1 MNNKIAIIGFGKLG
15 QTLAKAFKNTAWD
28 VVGIF
33 DKKSSKGANLAQSLQ
48 LKYHASLET
57 LLFEADIIFLT
68 VPDQSIQPIAKE
80 IATLN
85 SNKEYQYFFHC
96 SGSQNLDALQPLHTS
111 NIGCFHPL
119 QAFTENTTSL
129 ENTYVAI
136 DGEQSSLNIATKLAH
151 TLNAVP
157 IHVPANDKPLYHA
170 AACILSNYL
179 VSLTCIAED
188 IFMKWSIPREALFGL
203 LQSTVHNIESA
214 KNTASA
220 LTGPLSRG
228 DSSTISQHLEVLPD
242 KYQHLYCLLGL
253 KTLDIAKA
261 NGTIT
266 DNNYLE
272 LRNLLNNKI

>member
-1 MNNKIAIIGFGKLG
+1 MNQKIAIIGFGKLG
-15 QTLAKAFKNTAWD
+15 QTLAKALKNTTWNL
-28 VVGIF
+28 VGVF
-33 DKKSSKGANLAQSLQ
+33 DKECDKGKNIVQALQ
-48 LKYHASLET
+48 LRYYDNLET

-68 VPDQSIQPIAKE
+68 VPDNLITTLAQK

-85 SNKEYQYFFHC
+85 YNNKNQYFFHC

-136 DGEQSSLNIATKLAH
+136 DGEQSSLNIAIKLAH

-203 LQSTVHNIESA
+203 LQSTVSNIESA
-214 KNTASA
+214 TNTASA

-228 DSSTISQHLEVLPD
+228 DSNTISQHLEVLPN
-242 KYQHLYCLLGL
+242 KYLQLYCQLGL
-253 KTLDIAKA
+253 QTLDIAKT

-266 DNNYLE
+266 ENSYLE
-272 LRNLLNNKI
+272 LRRLLNNKI

>member
-15 QTLAKAFKNTAWD
+15 QTLAKAFKNTTWN

-33 DKKSSKGANLAQSLQ
+33 DKESGKGANLVQALQ

-57 LLFEADIIFLT
+57 ILFEADIIFLT
-68 VPDQSIQPIAKE
+68 VPDQLIQPIAKE

-96 SGSQNLDALQPLHTS
+96 SGSHTLDALQPLHTS

-129 ENTYVAI
+129 ENTYIAI
-136 DGEQSSLNIATKLAH
+136 DGEQSSLSIATKLAH
-151 TLNAVP
+151 TLNAIP
-157 IHVPANDKPLYHA
+157 IHVPANEKPLYHA

-179 VSLTCIAED
+179 ISLTCIAED
-188 IFMKWSIPREALFGL
+188 IFMKWSIPREALLGL
-203 LQSTVHNIESA
+203 LQSTVSNIESA
-214 KNTASA
+214 TNTASA

-228 DSSTISQHLEVLPD
+228 DSNTISQHLEVLPN
-242 KYQHLYCLLGL
+242 KYLQLYCQLGL
-253 KTLDIAKA
+253 QTLDIAKT

-266 DNNYLE
+266 ENSYLE
-272 LRNLLNNKI
+272 LRRLLNNKI